1 MKMNNHDIIKDL
13 IPGYLDNVISTSSR
27 KLIET
32 HLQSCPSCQKYLQAM
47 KAELTTPAQLNLKQ
61 INPLKKI
68 KQRTH
73 HKVILGIL
81 ITIVIMV
88 AGYFGLALYAH
99 SFPAASQQITQ
110 SVQKNGQTVTL
121 TFQSDQA
128 TAKKLNLMALDQGD
142 NNDEDGFQPVIDVRF
157 SRPLPWNRNKNQ
169 QAQVSFTFLSPYQ
182 IRGNNGQPYP
192 LEENDIVIINYKN
205 KRQRI
210 KLIDLYQS
218 AETN

>member
-1 MKMNNHDIIKDL
+1 MND
-13 IPGYLDNVISTSSR
+13 
-27 KLIET
+27 
-32 HLQSCPSCQKYLQAM
+32 
-47 KAELTTPAQLNLKQ
+47 
-61 INPLKKI
+61 
-68 KQRTH
+68 
-73 HKVILGIL
+73 
-81 ITIVIMV
+81 IVI
-88 AGYFGLALYAH
+88 
-99 SFPAASQQITQ
+99 
-110 SVQKNGQTVTL
+110 
-121 TFQSDQA
+121 
-128 TAKKLNLMALDQGD
+128 KKLNLMALDQGD

-192 LEENDIVIINYKN
+192 LEENDIVTINYKN